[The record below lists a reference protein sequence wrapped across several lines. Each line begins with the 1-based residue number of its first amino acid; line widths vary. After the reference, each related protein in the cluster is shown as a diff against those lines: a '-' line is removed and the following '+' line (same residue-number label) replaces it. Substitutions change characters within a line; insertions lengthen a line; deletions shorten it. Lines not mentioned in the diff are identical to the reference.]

1 MLLEKIPDEI
11 IDIILEF
18 FVHRIDDL
26 ILFRTF
32 SSQCKRIG
40 DKSVLWLSRELSF
53 YVPLDYYKIYRYDL
67 STEKVSKKNFSDFHI
82 LLIDPAK
89 LESSSSFLE
98 DYGFSKLVSKGSYLK
113 ITIIPYSNS
122 FVSNSS
128 QDLLASDNI
137 PLLSHNLSGLRL
149 AEKERIEKTRLAF
162 IFYLRRFNQMWEDYI
177 DYYQHENRMK
187 EFISP
192 ITDHSQYLKLC
203 GIFLLASTYFPLT
216 EDINP
221 KTGWSTAQNIC
232 FLVWYVHVLC
242 AFVIFVLLGWLEI
255 YKRILN
261 KDKYELKSH
270 VSFPWYYGTPYF
282 VPACLYLGTGLSIL
296 LFQIK
301 FSNFTSPH
309 LTWTMT
315 TYPMCL
321 LYIISFIA
329 IYYYEY
335 PWSYKTEE
343 KFFFKLTIRG
353 ILLLLLP
360 LFFLLLGLYCD
371 ERLASTNAYTLTTF
385 QVVLPLCPI
394 CFLCFT
400 LLISC
405 TKETLSMLSNTQPR
419 QIPEMFTLL
428 LPKIIRSVG
437 LTSLIRSMIV
447 SLLEERL
454 TLEKGIQSILL
465 ISICFHILILFE

>member
-11 IDIILEF
+11 VDIILAF
-18 FVHRIDDL
+18 FVHKIDDL

-40 DKSVLWLSRELSF
+40 DRSSLWLSKELSF
-53 YVPLDYYKIYRYDL
+53 YVPLDYFMIYRYDL
-67 STEKVSKKNFSDFHI
+67 RTEKVSKKNFSDFHI

-89 LESSSSFLE
+89 LESSSSFQE
-98 DYGFSKLVSKGSYLK
+98 DYGFSKLVSKGSYPK
-113 ITIIPYSNS
+113 ITIIPYSNC

-137 PLLSHNLSGLRL
+137 SPLSHNLSRL
-149 AEKERIEKTRLAF
+149 GRTEKERVEKTRLAF
-162 IFYLRRFNQMWEDYI
+162 LFYLRKFNQMWGEYI
-177 DYYQHENRMK
+177 DYYQHENRIK
-187 EFISP
+187 KIISP
-192 ITDHSQYLKLC
+192 ITERAQYIKLC
-203 GIFLLASTYFPLT
+203 GIFLLVSTYFPLT
-216 EDINP
+216 DEINP
-221 KTGWSTAQNIC
+221 KSGWSTAQNIS

-242 AFVIFVLLGWLEI
+242 AFAIFVLLGWLEI
-255 YKRILN
+255 YKRILH
-261 KDKYELKSH
+261 KDKFELKSH

-301 FSNFTSPH
+301 FSNFTSPQ
-309 LTWTMT
+309 LTWTT
-315 TYPMCL
+315 ATYPMCL
-321 LYIISFIA
+321 FYSTSFIA

-335 PWSYKTEE
+335 PWSYKIEE
-343 KFFFKLTIRG
+343 KFFFKLFIRG

-371 ERLASTNAYTLTTF
+371 ERLASTDAYTLTAF

-419 QIPEMFTLL
+419 QWPEMFTLL

-437 LTSLIRSMIV
+437 LTSLIRTMIV
-447 SLLEERL
+447 YLLEERL